1 MPKPDTFQQ
10 PDDDTRALIRQ
21 LIDGASE
28 AALATLRPDTGTPSV
43 TRIAIA
49 TAPDGAPMS
58 MVSSLAHHTAAL
70 EANGACSLL
79 ISAPEDK
86 GDAMNHARL
95 TLHCTARL
103 IPNDAAERPGLR
115 AHFLRQRPKS
125 KLYVDFP
132 DFRFLTFGIENG
144 LLNGGFG
151 KAYILTPGDILTP

>member
-10 PDDDTRALIRQ
+10 PDDAARALIRA

-28 AALATLRPDTGTPSV
+28 AALATLRPETQTPSV

-49 TAPDGAPMS
+49 TGPDGAPMS

-70 EANGACSLL
+70 EANPACALL
-79 ISAPEDK
+79 IAAPEDK

-103 IPNDAAERPGLR
+103 IPNYAPERADLR
-115 AHFLRQRPKS
+115 AHFLEQRPKS

-132 DFRFLTFGIENG
+132 DFRFLTFEIENG

-151 KAYILTPGDILTP
+151 KAYILTPSDILRP